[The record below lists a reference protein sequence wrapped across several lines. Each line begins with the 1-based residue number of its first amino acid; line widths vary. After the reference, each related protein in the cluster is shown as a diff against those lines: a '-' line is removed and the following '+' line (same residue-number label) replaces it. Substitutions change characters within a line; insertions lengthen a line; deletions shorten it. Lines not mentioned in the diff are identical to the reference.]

1 MALERRTQRT
11 MAHGANAGI
20 MTVIVV
26 AIVMLIVGFSQRH
39 RVRWDLSGD
48 TAAALQEDTLHK
60 IDLIEERGERI
71 RITGFT
77 FQQGRVGSV
86 YQNRSVKDFFEEL
99 GYSSS
104 SIDWTI
110 VDFDRDRLTAESM
123 GVREYGHLVI
133 QAETP
138 GVEPSEWPRV
148 DVRARDL
155 FRGVGSGEGRVMEFL
170 GEGVF
175 NRAVAQL
182 LSERRQVIYALTGHG
197 EVDVERSDASGMSS
211 LASLLEQE
219 SYSVETLDLFRDGET
234 GSAPQIPNDAS
245 ALLIAGAQGVITEP
259 EQAAIIEFM
268 GTGGALMVLLDPELP
283 VPQFI
288 QRAGVEVMSGIVMD
302 RTLVFPYNDRPVPA
316 FGAHPITAPLRES
329 NLVTVLSH
337 IAPLNVSPPSWG
349 NSVSLLETERTGWI
363 ERGGPMDGGTAVY
376 QPEIDTWGPTQERPS
391 VPQMAVAVELS
402 AGEGSFVS
410 ETSLPSRMVVVGDTL
425 FAANQLV
432 ADGPGNGAFLV
443 NSFRWL
449 VRDDERL
456 RVLSR
461 ASVRRRLSL
470 TAADR
475 VTIKW
480 LSLGLLPFLV
490 SLLGMVVWSSRR
502 GR

>member
-1 MALERRTQRT
+1 MMDRR
-11 MAHGANAGI
+11 
-20 MTVIVV
+20 
-26 AIVMLIVGFSQRH
+26 
-39 RVRWDLSGD
+39 
-48 TAAALQEDTLHK
+48 
-60 IDLIEERGERI
+60 
-71 RITGFT
+71 
-77 FQQGRVGSV
+77 
-86 YQNRSVKDFFEEL
+86 
-99 GYSSS
+99 
-104 SIDWTI
+104 
-110 VDFDRDRLTAESM
+110 
-123 GVREYGHLVI
+123 
-133 QAETP
+133 P
-138 GVEPSEWPRV
+138 
-148 DVRARDL
+148 
-155 FRGVGSGEGRVMEFL
+155 
-170 GEGVF
+170 
-175 NRAVAQL
+175 RAVA
-182 LSERRQVIYALTGHG
+182 RACFWVGADQVV
-197 EVDVERSDASGMSS
+197 EVAR
-211 LASLLEQE
+211 
-219 SYSVETLDLFRDGET
+219 F
-234 GSAPQIPNDAS
+234 
-245 ALLIAGAQGVITEP
+245 
-259 EQAAIIEFM
+259 EFM
-268 GTGGALMVLLDPELP
+268 GIGGALMILLDPELP
-283 VPQFI
+283 VPQFV

-316 FGAHPITAPLRES
+316 FGAHPITAPLNES

-337 IAPLNVSPPSWG
+337 IAPLNVSAPSWG

-376 QPEIDTWGPTQERPS
+376 QPEIDTWGPTQDRPS

-425 FAANQLV
+425 FATNQLV

-490 SLLGMVVWSSRR
+490 SLLGIVVWSSRR
-502 GR
+502 VR